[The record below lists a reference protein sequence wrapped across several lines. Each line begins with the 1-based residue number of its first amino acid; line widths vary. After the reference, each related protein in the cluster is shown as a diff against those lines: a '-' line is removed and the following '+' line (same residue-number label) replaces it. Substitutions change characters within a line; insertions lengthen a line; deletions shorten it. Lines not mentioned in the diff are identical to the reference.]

1 MHPLVCSVKFS
12 NFRYRIVRFVKSVS
26 KQKTILVCPLD
37 WGLGHATRMVPL
49 IELLLKK
56 NARVIIGADNRPLA
70 FLKKRFAEC
79 EFVRMPGYQP
89 TYPARGSML
98 MKMIRDFPTML
109 REARRSKILLD
120 ELVEEMKI
128 DVVISDN
135 RYELSTTKAYCI
147 FITHQLNIQASG
159 IANLLKPIAL
169 FIINQFIKKYDA
181 LWIPDLE
188 HGLSLSGK
196 LSHLSRYPLAET
208 HFIGPMSRFGHHGK
222 FALTDHI
229 DLLILLSGPEPQ
241 RSILEQLLLQQ
252 AAATHLKVVML
263 QGKPES
269 EKQETIN
276 NVTTIAHLEDKALAQ
291 MISSAAIIISRPGYS
306 TIMDLIHFN
315 KKAIFIPTPG
325 QTEQQ
330 YLADRLM
337 KQGFCI
343 AQKQKDFN
351 LQLALE
357 GVKSTTPLSMTTDGQ
372 LLEIQLDRLLKRSS

>member
-1 MHPLVCSVKFS
+1 M
-12 NFRYRIVRFVKSVS
+12 S

-37 WGLGHATRMVPL
+37 WGLGHATRMVPV

-56 NARVIIGADNRPLA
+56 KARVIIGADNRPLA
-70 FLKKRFAEC
+70 FLRKRFPAC
-79 EFVRMPGYQP
+79 EFVKIPGYQP
-89 TYPARGSML
+89 TYPAKGSMVV
-98 MKMIRDFPTML
+98 KMIRDFPTML
-109 REARRSKILLD
+109 SAARRSKILLD
-120 ELVEEMKI
+120 ELVEEMKV

-135 RYELSTTKAYCI
+135 RYELSTHKAYCV

-159 IANLLKPIAL
+159 MANLLIPATR
-169 FIINQFIKKYDA
+169 FIINRFIKKYDA

-188 HGLSLSGK
+188 HGTSLSGK
-196 LSHLSRYPLAET
+196 LSHLPKYPLAET
-208 HFIGPMSRFGHHGK
+208 HFIGPMSRF
-222 FALTDHI
+222 DHQVKSDHTHTV

-241 RSILEQLLLQQ
+241 RSILEQLLYKQ
-252 AAATHLKVVML
+252 AAATPLKVVML

-269 EKQETIN
+269 DKQETIGN
-276 NVTTIAHLEDKALAQ
+276 ITTIAHLGDKALAQ
-291 MISSAAIIISRPGYS
+291 MIQSAGIVISRPGYS

-343 AQKQKDFN
+343 AQKQKNFN

-357 GVKSTTPLSMTTDGQ
+357 GVKNTNPLSMTTDGQ
-372 LLEIQLDRLLKRSS
+372 PLEIQLDRLLKRSP